1 LCLEPDI
8 EVSVFMIKPTIPLL
22 KMVYIIIAITS
33 SICAEDTLQ
42 LSAVDAVRYALRNRP
57 SYAAGIIQQR
67 IANEEVFGAF
77 GAFFPTMS
85 ATADFRNAIT
95 LATNLVPSGVA
106 GGGAPPGKL
115 IPIKFG
121 TRFSFIPALS
131 ISLPIV
137 DPILISGLHSRRIG
151 FKIAEIQVKQTLED
165 VIIDVARTYFTV
177 VLDSSLLI
185 ASRESYEQAESDFTD
200 IMSLLRSG
208 KAVPTDTISS
218 QVQRETVYN
227 DFLRAQK
234 RISVSRAALNA
245 SLGKSAGALI
255 RTSESLDSLNPPE
268 ISFTDTCEAI
278 ENRTDYILSSLQEKL
293 AGATVSEAKSAF
305 FPVLSVYGLVSTQSQ
320 NDTLNRLFSKW
331 FGNNYWGIRASVTL
345 IDGLR
350 SINRFRIGQLQ
361 LESSQRNIETTEN
374 LACADIIQKQAAAI
388 DARNTLFRSMHAIE
402 SAAASLE
409 VTKTRL
415 NSGTATINDVITSR
429 TSWYRARAE
438 ASQARYDY
446 LIAYLELLKATG
458 KLEIESVSIK
468 TY

>member
-1 LCLEPDI
+1 
-8 EVSVFMIKPTIPLL
+8 MIKPIIWVL
-22 KMVYIIIAITS
+22 KILCIISLSTS
-33 SICAEDTLQ
+33 SIFAEDTLQ

-57 SYAAGIIQQR
+57 SFAEGIIQQR

-106 GGGAPPGKL
+106 GGGAPSGKL

-121 TRFSFIPALS
+121 TRFSFIPALN
-131 ISLPIV
+131 ISLPLV
-137 DPILISGLHSRRIG
+137 DPILISGLHSRRISL
-151 FKIAEIQVKQTLED
+151 KIAEMQVKQTLED
-165 VIIDVARTYFTV
+165 VIVDVARTYYTV
-177 VLDSSLLI
+177 VLDSSLLT

-200 IMSLLRSG
+200 ITSLLRSG
-208 KAVPTDTISS
+208 KAVPSDTISS

-234 RISVSRAALNA
+234 RISVSRAALSA
-245 SLGKSAGALI
+245 SIGKSGGTLI

-268 ISFTDTCEAI
+268 ISFSDTCGTI
-278 ENRTDYILSSLQEKL
+278 ENRTDYLLSSLQQKL
-293 AGATVSEAKSAF
+293 AGASLSEAKSAF
-305 FPVLSVYGLVSTQSQ
+305 FPVLSAYGLVSTQAQ
-320 NDTLNRLFSKW
+320 NDTIGKLFSKW

-350 SINRFRIGQLQ
+350 SINRFRIGELQ
-361 LESSQRNIETTEN
+361 LESSQRSLETTED
-374 LACADIIQKQAAAI
+374 LACADIIQKKAAAI

-402 SAAASLE
+402 SAAASLD
-409 VTKTRL
+409 VIKARW

-429 TSWYRARAE
+429 SAWYRARAE
-438 ASQARYDY
+438 ASQARYDF
-446 LIAYLELLKATG
+446 LIAYLEFLRATG
-458 KLEIESVSIK
+458 KLEIESVSISH
-468 TY
+468 